1 MRKLKKMTALYV
13 AFAVSVT
20 FVLTDVNAFTIKNEY
35 IDYKFWEYCED
46 LSDGAVEVLDSIA
59 VTDKEMLDD
68 VIERSFN
75 NDFDVKYYI
84 VKTVDTDKLNAEYW
98 NKYCEAKGDFELRF
112 NTFEDSCRAKQGNVC
127 YHMVETNARP
137 MHSPMDW
144 NVRRVERWD
153 EYMDKVKQIEADLGL
168 SAENG
173 NLCDYQ
179 KMQLVYGWI
188 KENIKDENFSSGKIP
203 VSVSK
208 GQEPI
213 EAILD
218 GGAVC
223 AGYTRTFNRFMYDLN
238 IDSYYISDN
247 SHANNLVK
255 FNDMYYG
262 VECQNSTFTCDE
274 GYEEYNI
281 NGKLLW
287 ELGGLYFGFES
298 DENNQISNWIN
309 EWEAICYYNENIKVS
324 TGDLWTR
331 RITGPKAEITLSTC
345 TKDGTFLKEGKE
357 DEHCDYCGKIHQF
370 TLPASHRYTTT
381 EVSYPTCSK
390 EGYRIKKCTEC
401 GDTIKEVLQ
410 KKRHSYTFSARES
423 TYEDEGEF
431 IISCDDCGEVFYD
444 EYMDKLTPPETT
456 TPEPTTEK
464 PTEIPTTTE
473 PVTVPQTTQKPTT
486 KAEEPTEE
494 ETEPE
499 TTTEKTADET
509 TTTGAVV
516 IPETTPETT
525 KKTTEETKKP
535 IREETT
541 AKSKNIVK
549 VNKPGKTK
557 VTAKN
562 KKGKKI
568 KISWKKIGGVKKYRV
583 KVLKGKKVVLSKVLK
598 SRKLTTKKL
607 KKGKTY
613 KIYVRAYNKAGWGK
627 WSKVKKVKIKK

>member
-1 MRKLKKMTALYV
+1 MGKLKKMTTLFV
-13 AFAVSVT
+13 AFAVIVT
-20 FVLTDVNAFTIKNEY
+20 SMPSDVNAFTIKNEY
-35 IDYKFWEYCED
+35 IDNRFWEYCED
-46 LSDGAVEVLDSIA
+46 LSDEAVDVLEEISM
-59 VTDKEMLDD
+59 TDKEMLDD

-84 VKTVDTDKLNAEYW
+84 VKTVDTDKLNTEYW
-98 NKYCEAKGDFELRF
+98 NKYCESKGDFELRF
-112 NTFEDSCRAKQGNVC
+112 NTFEDSCRAKHGNVC
-127 YHMVETNARP
+127 YHMVKSNARS

-153 EYMDKVKQIEADLGL
+153 EYMDKVKQVEADLGL

-179 KMQLVYGWI
+179 KIQLVYGWI
-188 KENIKDENFSSGKIP
+188 KENIKDENWSVNKLP
-203 VSVSK
+203 VSVSN

-213 EAILD
+213 EAVLD

-223 AGYTRTFNRFMYDLN
+223 AGYTRTFNRFVYDLN
-238 IDSYYISDN
+238 IDSYYVSNI
-247 SHANNLVK
+247 SHAYNLVDL
-255 FNDMYYG
+255 NGAYYA
-262 VECQNSTFTCDE
+262 VDCQASAFTCYE
-274 GYEEYNI
+274 GYEQYNQ
-281 NGKLLW
+281 NGKVIWILD
-287 ELGGLYFGFES
+287 GLFIGLSDRTFTTLEQINAIWHYHPGIIKPIES
-298 DENNQISNWIN
+298 RDTT
-309 EWEAICYYNENIKVS
+309 V
-324 TGDLWTR
+324 
-331 RITGPKAEITLSTC
+331 GPKAEITLPTC
-345 TKDGTFLKEGKE
+345 SKDGTFLKEGKE
-357 DEHCDYCGKIHQF
+357 DEYCDYCGKIHQF

-381 EVSYPTCSK
+381 EVVYPTCSK

-401 GDTIKEVLQ
+401 GDTIKEILQ

-431 IISCDDCGEVFYD
+431 IISCDDCGEVLYD

-473 PVTVPQTTQKPTT
+473 PVTVPQTTPEPTT

-499 TTTEKTADET
+499 TTTEKTADEP

-525 KKTTEETKKP
+525 KKTTEETNKP

-541 AKSKNIVK
+541 AKSKNTVK
-549 VNKPGKTK
+549 VKKPGKPK

>member
-1 MRKLKKMTALYV
+1 MGKLKKMTALFV
-13 AFAVSVT
+13 VFAVSMSSASSFGIT
-20 FVLTDVNAFTIKNEY
+20 ANAFTVQSQY
-35 IDYKFWEYCED
+35 IQYREWYYIEEI
-46 LSDGAVEVLDSIA
+46 SDTAVGILEEIA
-59 VTDKEMLDD
+59 MTDKEMLDD
-68 VIERSFN
+68 VIERTFN

-84 VKTVDTDKLNAEYW
+84 VKTEGTDELYDKYW
-98 NKYCEAKGDFELRF
+98 NSYCASKGDFDLRV
-112 NTFEDSCRAKQGNVC
+112 NTFEKKYRAKNGNTC
-127 YHMVETNARP
+127 YHIVEVNARP

-179 KMQLVYGWI
+179 KMQLVYIWC
-188 KENIKDENFSSGKIP
+188 KENIKDENWSANKLP
-203 VSVSK
+203 VSVSH

-218 GGAVC
+218 GGAKC

-238 IDSYYISDN
+238 IDSYYVSDN
-247 SHANNLVK
+247 SHAHNMVRLGDVYTSI
-255 FNDMYYG
+255 D
-262 VECQNSTFTCDE
+262 CQVGWLTCYE
-274 GYEEYNI
+274 GYETYNKNNIVIWDMTGLVVDSTLEYMQGMNEFVAI
-281 NGKLLW
+281 TNYNPSFILRDAKEDLS
-287 ELGGLYFGFES
+287 LGTK
-298 DENNQISNWIN
+298 
-309 EWEAICYYNENIKVS
+309 AI
-324 TGDLWTR
+324 
-331 RITGPKAEITLSTC
+331 ITLPTC
-345 TKDGTFLKEGKE
+345 AKDGTFNKEGFV
-357 DEHCDYCGKIHQF
+357 DEYCDYCGKIHQF

-381 EVSYPTCSK
+381 EVVYPTCSK

-401 GDTIKEVLQ
+401 GDTVKEIL
-410 KKRHSYTFSARES
+410 KKTRHSYKFSARES

-444 EYMDKLTPPETT
+444 EYMDKLTLPETT
-456 TPEPTTEK
+456 TPEPT
-464 PTEIPTTTE
+464 TEIPTTTE
-473 PVTVPQTTQKPTT
+473 PVTVPQTTPEPTT

-494 ETEPE
+494 ETESE
-499 TTTEKTADET
+499 TTTEKTADEP

-541 AKSKNIVK
+541 TKSKNTVK
-549 VNKPGKTK
+549 VKKPGKPK

-583 KVLKGKKVVLSKVLK
+583 RVLKGKKVVLSKVLKSK

-613 KIYVRAYNKAGWGK
+613 KIYVRAYNEAGWGK

>member
-1 MRKLKKMTALYV
+1 MRKLKKITALFV
-13 AFAVSVT
+13 AFVVSVT

-112 NTFEDSCRAKQGNVC
+112 NTFEDSCRVKQGNVC

-153 EYMDKVKQIEADLGL
+153 EYRDKVKQVEADLGL

-188 KENIKDENFSSGKIP
+188 KENIKDENFASGKIP

-218 GGAVC
+218 GGAKC

-238 IDSYYISDN
+238 IDSYYVSTS
-247 SHANNLVK
+247 SHACNLVSLYNK
-255 FNDMYYG
+255 YYG
-262 VECQNSTFTCDE
+262 VDCQASSYTCNE
-274 GYEEYNI
+274 GYEVYNK
-281 NGKLLW
+281 NGKTLW
-287 ELGGLYFGFES
+287 WADGMFAGLNENSLTVFGE
-298 DENNQISNWIN
+298 I
-309 EWEAICYYNENIKVS
+309 EAILYYCPEIIKPIES
-324 TGDLWTR
+324 RDTTK
-331 RITGPKAEITLSTC
+331 GPKAEITLPTC

-401 GDTIKEVLQ
+401 GDTVKEIL
-410 KKRHSYTFSARES
+410 KKTRHSYKFSARES

-431 IISCDDCGEVFYD
+431 IISCDDCGEVLYD
-444 EYMDKLTPPETT
+444 EYMDKLTLPETT
-456 TPEPTTEK
+456 TLEPTTEK
-464 PTEIPTTTE
+464 LTEIPTTE
-473 PVTVPQTTQKPTT
+473 PVTVPQTTLEPTT

-499 TTTEKTADET
+499 TTTEKTADEP

-525 KKTTEETKKP
+525 KKTTEETNKP

-541 AKSKNIVK
+541 IKSKNTVK
-549 VNKPGKTK
+549 VKKPGKPK

-583 KVLKGKKVVLSKVLK
+583 RVLKGKKVVLSKVLKSK

-613 KIYVRAYNKAGWGK
+613 KIYVRAYNEAGWGK

>member
-1 MRKLKKMTALYV
+1 MGKLKKMTALFV
-13 AFAVSVT
+13 AFAVIVASMPS
-20 FVLTDVNAFTIKNEY
+20 DVNAFTIKNEY
-35 IDYKFWEYCED
+35 IDYRFWEYYED
-46 LSDGAVEVLDSIA
+46 LSDEAVDVLEEISM
-59 VTDKEMLDD
+59 TDKEMLDD

-84 VKTVDTDKLNAEYW
+84 VKTVGTDKLNTEYW
-98 NKYCEAKGDFELRF
+98 NKYCESKGDFELRF

-127 YHMVETNARP
+127 YHMVETNARS

-144 NVRRVERWD
+144 NVRRIERWD

-168 SAENG
+168 TVKGN

-179 KMQLVYGWI
+179 KIHLMYMWCVD
-188 KENIKDENFSSGKIP
+188 NIKDENWSANKLP

-223 AGYTRTFNRFMYDLN
+223 AGYTRTMNRFMHDLN
-238 IDSYYISDN
+238 IDSYYVSTT
-247 SHANNLVK
+247 SHAYNWIRLDGEYYLVDCQASPYDSLDGYFYNNNGKPL
-255 FNDMYYG
+255 NDCVG
-262 VECQNSTFTCDE
+262 AFGPLD
-274 GYEEYNI
+274 GFEEYSKKI
-281 NGKLLW
+281 G
-287 ELGGLYFGFES
+287 ET
-298 DENNQISNWIN
+298 
-309 EWEAICYYNENIKVS
+309 EAILYYDRNFKPGEKTTLAPIVP
-324 TGDLWTR
+324 L
-331 RITGPKAEITLSTC
+331 AEVKLPTC
-345 TKDGTFLKEGKE
+345 TQDGYFSHEGQI

-370 TLPASHRYTTT
+370 ILPASHRYVTT
-381 EVSYPTCSK
+381 EAVYPTCSK

-401 GDTIKEVLQ
+401 GDTIKEILQ
-410 KKRHSYTFSARES
+410 KKRHSCTFSARES

-431 IISCDDCGEVFYD
+431 IISCNDCGEVLYD

-456 TPEPTTEK
+456 TPEPTTE
-464 PTEIPTTTE
+464 TPTTPE
-473 PVTVPQTTQKPTT
+473 PVTEPETTPEPTT
-486 KAEEPTEE
+486 KAAEPTEE
-494 ETEPE
+494 ETESE
-499 TTTEKTADET
+499 TTTEKTADEST
-509 TTTGAVV
+509 TTTAIV
-516 IPETTPETT
+516 IPETTSEL
-525 KKTTEETKKP
+525 TTEEMKKP

-541 AKSKNIVK
+541 TKSKNTVK
-549 VNKPGKTK
+549 VKKPGKPK

-568 KISWKKIGGVKKYRV
+568 KITWKKIGGVKKYRV
-583 KVLKGKKVVLSKVLK
+583 KVLKGKKIVLSRVLK

>member
-1 MRKLKKMTALYV
+1 MGKLKKMTALFV
-13 AFAVSVT
+13 VFAVSMSSASSFGIT
-20 FVLTDVNAFTIKNEY
+20 ANAFTVQSQY
-35 IDYKFWEYCED
+35 IQYREWYYIEEI
-46 LSDGAVEVLDSIA
+46 SDTAVGILEEIA
-59 VTDKEMLDD
+59 MTDKEMLDD
-68 VIERSFN
+68 VIERTFN

-84 VKTVDTDKLNAEYW
+84 VKTEGTDELYDKYW
-98 NKYCEAKGDFELRF
+98 NSYCASKGDFDLRV
-112 NTFEDSCRAKQGNVC
+112 NTFEKKYRAKNGNTC
-127 YHMVETNARP
+127 YHIVEVNARP

-153 EYMDKVKQIEADLGL
+153 EYMDKAKQIEADLGL

-173 NLCDYQ
+173 NLCGYQ

-188 KENIKDENFSSGKIP
+188 KENIKDENFASGRIP
-203 VSVSK
+203 VSVSH

-218 GGAVC
+218 GGAKC

-238 IDSYYISDN
+238 IDSYYVSTT
-247 SHANNLVK
+247 SHAYNLTAL
-255 FNDMYYG
+255 DGSYYAID
-262 VECQNSTFTCDE
+262 CQNSNFRCYE
-274 GYEEYNI
+274 GYEDYNK
-281 NGKLLW
+281 NGKVIWWADGLFIG
-287 ELGGLYFGFES
+287 LGDKTFTTLEQINAIWYYYPGIIKPIES
-298 DENNQISNWIN
+298 RDTT
-309 EWEAICYYNENIKVS
+309 K
-324 TGDLWTR
+324 
-331 RITGPKAEITLSTC
+331 GPKAEITLPTC

-401 GDTIKEVLQ
+401 GDTVKEIL
-410 KKRHSYTFSARES
+410 KKTRHSYKFSARES

-444 EYMDKLTPPETT
+444 EYMDKLTLPETT
-456 TPEPTTEK
+456 TPEPT
-464 PTEIPTTTE
+464 TEIPTTTE
-473 PVTVPQTTQKPTT
+473 PVTVPQTTPEPTT

-525 KKTTEETKKP
+525 KKTTEETTKP

-541 AKSKNIVK
+541 AKSKNTVK
-549 VNKPGKTK
+549 VKKPGKPK

-613 KIYVRAYNKAGWGK
+613 KIYVRAYNEAGWGK

>member
-1 MRKLKKMTALYV
+1 MGKLKKMTALSV
-13 AFAVSVT
+13 AFAIIVT
-20 FVLTDVNAFTIKNEY
+20 SMLSNVNAFTIKNEY
-35 IDYKFWEYCED
+35 IDYRLWEYYED
-46 LSDGAVEVLDSIA
+46 LSDEAVDVLDGISM
-59 VTDKEMLDD
+59 TDKEMLDD

-98 NKYCEAKGDFELRF
+98 NKYCESKGDFELRF

-127 YHMVETNARP
+127 YHMVETNARS
-137 MHSPMDW
+137 MHSPTDW

-153 EYMDKVKQIEADLGL
+153 EYMDKVKQVEADLGL

-188 KENIKDENFSSGKIP
+188 KENIKDENFASGKIP

-218 GGAVC
+218 GGAKC
-223 AGYTRTFNRFMYDLN
+223 AGYTRTFNRFMYDLV
-238 IDSYYISDN
+238 IDSYYISDV
-247 SHANNLVK
+247 SHATNLTSL
-255 FNDMYYG
+255 DGYYYAID
-262 VECQNSTFTCDE
+262 CQNSNFRCYE
-274 GYEEYNI
+274 GYEDYNK
-281 NGKLLW
+281 NGKVLW
-287 ELGGLYFGFES
+287 WSDGLFIGMDDESFAELGETEALLHYCPEVIKPIES
-298 DENNQISNWIN
+298 RDTT
-309 EWEAICYYNENIKVS
+309 K
-324 TGDLWTR
+324 
-331 RITGPKAEITLSTC
+331 GPKAEITLPTC

-464 PTEIPTTTE
+464 PTEIPTTE
-473 PVTVPQTTQKPTT
+473 PVTVPQTTPESTT

-541 AKSKNIVK
+541 TKSKNIVK

-568 KISWKKIGGVKKYRV
+568 KISWKKISGVKKYRV

>member
-1 MRKLKKMTALYV
+1 MRKLKKITALFV
-13 AFAVSVT
+13 AFVVSVT

-112 NTFEDSCRAKQGNVC
+112 NTFEDSCRVKQGNVC

-153 EYMDKVKQIEADLGL
+153 EYRDKVKQVEADLGL

-188 KENIKDENFSSGKIP
+188 KENIKDENFASGKIP

-218 GGAVC
+218 GGAKC

-238 IDSYYISDN
+238 IDSYYVSTS
-247 SHANNLVK
+247 SHACNLVSLYNK
-255 FNDMYYG
+255 YYG
-262 VECQNSTFTCDE
+262 VDCQASSYTCNE
-274 GYEEYNI
+274 GYEVYNK
-281 NGKLLW
+281 NGKTLW
-287 ELGGLYFGFES
+287 WADGMFAGLNENSLTVFGE
-298 DENNQISNWIN
+298 I
-309 EWEAICYYNENIKVS
+309 EAILYYCPEIIKPIES
-324 TGDLWTR
+324 RDTTK
-331 RITGPKAEITLSTC
+331 GPKAEVTLPTC

-431 IISCDDCGEVFYD
+431 IISCDDCGEVLYD

-464 PTEIPTTTE
+464 LTEIPTTE
-473 PVTVPQTTQKPTT
+473 PVTVPQTTLEPTT
-486 KAEEPTEE
+486 KAGEPTEE

-499 TTTEKTADET
+499 TTTEKTADEP

-525 KKTTEETKKP
+525 KKTTEETNKP

-541 AKSKNIVK
+541 IKSKNTVK
-549 VNKPGKTK
+549 VKKPGKPK

-613 KIYVRAYNKAGWGK
+613 KIYVRAYNEAGWGK